1 MRRANAAGLRAVQ
14 LVSAVLCAAP
24 VLAQDEEPD
33 LDFLE
38 YLGSWEDDDES
49 WYVEVQIAEA
59 NDAGDEEAD
68 EDAPRSTRVE
78 HDDD

>member
-1 MRRANAAGLRAVQ
+1 MRRASVAGLRAVQ
-14 LVSAVLCAAP
+14 LVSAVLIAPP

-38 YLGSWEDDDES
+38 YLGRWEDDDEL

-59 NDAGDEEAD
+59 DDAGNEEAD
-68 EDAPRSTRVE
+68 EGAPRSTRVE
-78 HDDD
+78 HEDD

>member
-1 MRRANAAGLRAVQ
+1 MRRASVAGLRAVQ
-14 LVSAVLCAAP
+14 LVSAFLCAAP

-59 NDAGDEEAD
+59 DDEGNEEAD